1 MLAVPAARAARM
13 RSSDESGSG
22 DGGDDGRADG
32 GAVQAAQPLRV
43 VGPGRRRSDSRRARQ
58 GHLLL
63 DPGRQALH
71 RLQQPVDVRQ
81 RRPRPPGDHQGDPGP
96 GGVARL
102 HQPVHGQRGPGP
114 ARRQARRDHARRHG
128 RVLLHQRRRRGQR
141 ERHPHRPRGHRPP
154 QDPGPLPLV
163 PRRHRR
169 QPDAHRRSAPLGG
182 RAGHSRRG
190 PRARPVSRHGARLG
204 HGRAV
209 AALPRRGDRARGPE
223 AHRRLHPRD
232 DQRHQRHPRAARRLP
247 AGRAGAVRQARHPDD
262 LRRGDGRLRPHRHVV
277 RRRSLERRPRPDDHG
292 QGPDQR
298 LRGARRRRHAAA
310 ASPTTSGRRPSTAGS
325 PTTATR
331 SAAPPRWPPSR
342 STKTRG

>member
-1 MLAVPAARAARM
+1 MSQAVATAGMTGEQMVALCK
-13 RSSDESGSG
+13 
-22 DGGDDGRADG
+22 
-32 GAVQAAQPLRV
+32 QHTPLRV
-43 VGPGRRRSDSRRARQ
+43 VGPERRRSDPRVAGQ

-96 GGVARL
+96 GRVARL
-102 HQPVHGQRGPGP
+102 HQPVPGQRSPG
-114 ARRQARRDHARRHG
+114 AAGRQARRDHPRRHG

-141 ERHPHRPRGHRPP
+141 ERDPHRPRGHRPP
-154 QDPGPLPLV
+154 QDPGSLPLV
-163 PRRHRR
+163 SRRHRR
-169 QPDAHRRSAPLGG
+169 QPDAHRRSAPLGR

-190 PRARPVSRHGARLG
+190 PRARSVSRHGARLG
-204 HGRAV
+204 HCRTG
-209 AALPRRGDRARGPE
+209 AALPRRGDRAGGSE
-223 AHRRLHPRD
+223 AHRCLHPRD

-247 AGRAGAVRQARHPDD
+247 PGRAGAVRQARHPAD
-262 LRRGDGRLRPHRHVV
+262 LRRGDVRVRPDRHVV

-298 LRGARRRRHAAA
+298 LRGARRGRHAAEH
-310 ASPTTSGRRPSTAGS
+310 RRTLQGEGLSTGDS

-331 SAAPPRWPPSR
+331 SAARPHWPPSR